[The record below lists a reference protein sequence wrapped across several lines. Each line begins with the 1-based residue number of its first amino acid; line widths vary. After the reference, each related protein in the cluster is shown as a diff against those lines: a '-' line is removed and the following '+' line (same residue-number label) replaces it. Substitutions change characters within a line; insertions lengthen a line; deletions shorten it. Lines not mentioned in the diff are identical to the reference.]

1 MSSGDRIKRARDFV
15 YANARQ
21 IERARFET
29 LIDGA
34 PPERLVAALA
44 AYRND
49 DGGYGHGLE
58 PDLRT
63 PASQPLH
70 TETAL
75 IVLMNADVRR
85 RDIAD
90 ECCRFIASIAAD
102 GGATPAF
109 LPGALDYPAAP
120 HWQAGFGA
128 VPTLERTL
136 GMVALL
142 AWHGARHPWLDG
154 AIEQCGDFLADARID
169 EAHHLRY
176 AFMFAS
182 IVLKGAARANALQRL
197 RVMLDGAGS
206 YTAETP
212 VERYGVTPL
221 QFVPTPAD
229 PARAVFDAALLER
242 HLDDLAASQC
252 DDGGWPIYFQPP
264 SEGAAIEWRG
274 IWTLDALATLRA
286 WGRL

>member
-1 MSSGDRIKRARDFV
+1 MERAREFV
-15 YANARQ
+15 YTNARQ
-21 IERARFET
+21 IERARFEI
-29 LIDGA
+29 LFDGA
-34 PPERLVAALA
+34 SPERLDAALA
-44 AYRND
+44 AYRNP
-49 DGGYGHGLE
+49 DGGFGHALE

-75 IVLMNADVRR
+75 IALMNAGVKRR
-85 RDIAD
+85 EIAD
-90 ECCRFIASIAAD
+90 ESCRFIAGIATAD
-102 GGATPAF
+102 GATPAF

-136 GMVALL
+136 GMAALL
-142 AWHGARHPWLDG
+142 AWHGSRHPWLGG
-154 AIEQCGDFLADARID
+154 AIEQCTGFLADARID

-182 IVLKGAARANALQRL
+182 IVLKGAARADALKRL
-197 RVMLDGAGS
+197 RAMLDSADF
-206 YTAETP
+206 YVAETP

-221 QFVPTPAD
+221 QFVATPDD
-229 PARAVFDAALLER
+229 PARAVFDDTLLER
-242 HLDDLAASQC
+242 HLDDLAASQR

-264 SEGAAIEWRG
+264 GEGAAIEWRG
-274 IWTLDALATLRA
+274 IWTLDALTTLRA